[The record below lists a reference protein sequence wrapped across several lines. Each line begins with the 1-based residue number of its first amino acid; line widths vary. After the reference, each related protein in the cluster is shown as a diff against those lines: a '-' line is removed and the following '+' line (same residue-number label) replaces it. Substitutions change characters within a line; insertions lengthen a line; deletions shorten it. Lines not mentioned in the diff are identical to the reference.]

1 MRLVVQVRLLPKP
14 EEASALQ
21 RTLHACNAAANRAS
35 AAAYSTGKRSR
46 NDLQREVYAE
56 LKADFGLS
64 AQAAVRS
71 VKKAVDAY
79 TTLKANVRAGNLGPP
94 GSKRRVRAES
104 KPIAFR
110 PDAAQ
115 PYDDRILS
123 WQHDSRTVSIW
134 TTAGR
139 LKGLR
144 YVGHPEQMA
153 LLVKYRKGESDLVH
167 RNGKWLLV
175 AVCEVPE
182 PVVSEPRGW
191 IGLDRGITNLATT
204 SDGTNYQG
212 RRLGRYRRW
221 QARKRAELQA
231 RQTRS
236 ASRRAKRMA
245 RRETRHAAHA
255 NHRISK
261 EIVAVAQ
268 RTGRGV
274 AVEDLGGI
282 RERARPSRDQ
292 RAALSSWPFHQ
303 LGEYLAYKCRRA
315 GVAFLEVDAS
325 YTSQRCPRCGH
336 TERGNRPTR
345 DRFRCRRC
353 GLAGPSDHVAG
364 VNVRERARLAWGFVN
379 SPALQET

>member
-1 MRLVVQVRLLPKP
+1 MRLVVQVRLLPTP

-21 RTLHACNAAANRAS
+21 RTLHSCNAAANRAS
-35 AAAYSTGKRSR
+35 AVAYSTGKRSR
-46 NDLQREVYAE
+46 NDLQKEVYAE

-71 VKKAVDAY
+71 VKKTVDAY
-79 TTLKANVRAGNLGPP
+79 TTLKANVRAGNLGPR
-94 GSKRRVRAES
+94 GAKRRVRAES

-110 PDAAQ
+110 QDAAQ

-134 TTAGR
+134 TTDGR

-144 YVGHPEQMA
+144 YVGHPEQME

-167 RNGKWLLV
+167 RDGKWLLV

-182 PVVSEPRGW
+182 PTVSEPNGW

-255 NHRISK
+255 NHKISK

-292 RAALSSWPFHQ
+292 RAALSSWPFDR
-303 LGEYLAYKCRRA
+303 LGEYLAYKCRLA

-345 DRFRCRRC
+345 DQFRCRRC